1 MIHKRRCVTDSFQTN
16 NWQNQS
22 TGTISRSV
30 QKLCFCYFS
39 LIGKPIWLV
48 MTESVYSLDVGRRRR
63 RERREDPEGTEMVA
77 IVSVSPS
84 YHHGRHFFFSSSS
97 SSLHYNVK
105 IKKKKQLY
113 NSKSIDSSGYNLIV
127 EMLLFFFLK
136 TEKIYIYFLC
146 LSLFICF
153 TRVHND
159 VLLVF
164 LPPFLWSAR
173 ARARAPSSGAAIGI
187 RELPDFVV

>member
-1 MIHKRRCVTDSFQTN
+1 MIDADTDDTQTPLRN
-16 NWQNQS
+16 RFFSNETTGKINQLEP
-22 TGTISRSV
+22 IQDQFKNDV
-30 QKLCFCYFS
+30 FIFS

-97 SSLHYNVK
+97 SSLHYMTSNF
-105 IKKKKQLY
+105 KKKQLY
-113 NSKSIDSSGYNLIV
+113 NSKSIDSSGHNLIV

-136 TEKIYIYFLC
+136 HFC

-164 LPPFLWSAR
+164 LPPFSLVRTR
-173 ARARAPSSGAAIGI
+173 ARARSLRRRRHRDS
-187 RELPDFVV
+187 